1 MARQQ
6 AHVENFLYLKLVWVL
21 FTKRFRKIR
30 VESKWSTTF
39 LVTVVSAENFRE
51 QRNIKK
57 KKIRPT
63 LKHVLLKDYFQ
74 CFHFIHL
81 FTKIRLEPVSNVVL
95 LQCRTKLIELNS
107 TLARQTSATF
117 ETK

>member
-1 MARQQ
+1 M
-6 AHVENFLYLKLVWVL
+6 E
-21 FTKRFRKIR
+21 I
-30 VESKWSTTF
+30 KWSMKF

-51 QRNIKK
+51 QRNIK

-81 FTKIRLEPVSNVVL
+81 FTKILLEPVSNVVL

-107 TLARQTSATF
+107 TLTRQTSATF
-117 ETK
+117 ETKSCYCRLAV